1 MPTASTGAWSAAER
15 RRLVGLCAAI
25 TRDRVA
31 AEDLAQETLLE
42 AWRSD
47 HKVHDPSGRDRWLAA
62 IARNVCLRF
71 GRRRGRDLARTA
83 AVSAE
88 PCADDATLDAQL
100 ESLELAAALGRLTPL
115 TRQVLEQRYVED
127 QPHAEIAR
135 RTGLSSD
142 AVSMRISR
150 GTAELRHLLD
160 GPGFGRE
167 STRWSGTRLW
177 CSQCGTRRLE
187 IQHDPHRVAF
197 RCRSCNDGVSSEFDL
212 TNPAFALVFGDLVQP
227 AAILGRAARWSSAY
241 FAAGAR
247 HVPCTRCGRSLT
259 LRRYEARGRDGLAGL
274 CRSCGEA
281 ISCSAEGLAQAT
293 GAVRELR
300 RRHPRARLDRRWTIE
315 REGVPATV
323 IRFAAP
329 TSSATA
335 DVVLAR
341 DTLRLLTVS

>member
-1 MPTASTGAWSAAER
+1 MPPARVEAWSGAER

-25 TRDRVA
+25 TRDREA

-47 HKVHDPSGRDRWLAA
+47 HKVYDPSGRDRWLAA

-71 GRRRGRDLARTA
+71 GRRRGRELATTTTVVADPRA
-83 AVSAE
+83 DQAHDE
-88 PCADDATLDAQL
+88 P
-100 ESLELAAALGRLTPL
+100 LELPDLRRALALLTPL
-115 TRQVLEQRYVED
+115 TRQVLVQRYVED
-127 QPHAEIAR
+127 QSHAEIAG

-150 GTAELRHLLD
+150 GTADLRHLLD
-160 GPGFGRE
+160 AAAGDGE
-167 STRWSGTRLW
+167 STRWSATRVW
-177 CSQCGTRRLE
+177 CSQCGARRLE
-187 IQHDPHRVAF
+187 IQRDPHRLAF
-197 RCRSCNDGVSSEFDL
+197 RCRSCNDGVSSAFDL
-212 TNPAFALVFGDLVQP
+212 TNPALASVFGALVQP
-227 AAILGRAARWSSAY
+227 AAILGRAARWSRAY

-247 HVPCTRCGRSLT
+247 EVPCSRCGRTVT
-259 LRRYEARGRDGLAGL
+259 LRRYESRGRDGLVGL

-281 ISCSAEGLAQAT
+281 TSSSVEGLAQST
-293 GAVRELR
+293 VAVQEFR
-300 RRHPRARLDRRWTIE
+300 RRHPRARVDRRWTTE
-315 REGVPATV
+315 HQGVPATA

-329 TSSATA
+329 TTSATA